1 MTQGPSPGRTLF
13 SGRLRWAMLAL
24 FISGVTLNYITRNSL
39 GILALELQR
48 SLGMTTE
55 QYSWVVAAFQLAY
68 AAFQPV
74 CGWLVDFWGVK
85 LTLALMAAAWSI
97 TCILHAGAGSWVQF
111 AVLRFF
117 MGATEAAASPSATK
131 VLTQWFPR
139 QESAVAV
146 GWSGAGF
153 SLGAML
159 APPLIVAIQL
169 HFGWQMAFVLPGA
182 VGIVW
187 AFFWYR
193 LYDGPASSRLITA
206 AERTHILSGQT
217 APADRRALPAGQA
230 FAAILRNKRFYGI
243 ALPAM
248 LAEPAWQ
255 AMSFWVP
262 MFLMRER
269 GMDIKS
275 IAMFAW
281 LPFLAAD
288 FGSVLGGYLA
298 RTLRLRWQ
306 LSYTDAA
313 IGSSCVGAVL
323 MLSLCAIAYTS
334 GPAMAIL
341 LISVA
346 GFGHQMISGMLN
358 ALVIENFDSAEVA
371 TVNGLRGACA
381 WISGSLF
388 TLLIGAVSGSVG
400 FAPLF
405 MGMGLF
411 DLVGAALMIAL
422 LASRGWRRAR
432 PAAM

>member
-1 MTQGPSPGRTLF
+1 MTPTKPAVQPRFAGK
-13 SGRLRWAMLAL
+13 LRWAMVAL
-24 FISGVTLNYITRNSL
+24 FIGGVTLNYVTRNSL

-48 SLGMTTE
+48 SLGMTTQ

-85 LTLALMAAAWSI
+85 LTLTVAAVAWSL
-97 TCILHAGAGSWVQF
+97 TCILHAGAGTWLQF

-169 HFGWQMAFVLPGA
+169 QFGWQMAFVLPGVA
-182 VGIVW
+182 GLVW
-187 AFFWYR
+187 AAIWYR
-193 LYDGPASSRLITA
+193 CYDTPARSRLITD
-206 AERTHILSGQT
+206 AERDYIIAGQP
-217 APADRRALPAGQA
+217 APADRRALPAPQA

-288 FGSVLGGYLA
+288 FGSILGGYLA
-298 RTLRLRWQ
+298 RTLRARWQ
-306 LSYTDAA
+306 LTYTDAA
-313 IGSSCVGAVL
+313 IGSASCGALL
-323 MLSLCAIAYTS
+323 MLSLCAIAFTR
-334 GPAMAIL
+334 GADMAIL

-358 ALVIENFDSAEVA
+358 ALVIDNFDSAEVS

-388 TLLIGAVSGSVG
+388 TLLIGAVSGTLG

-411 DLVGAALMIAL
+411 DIAGAL
-422 LASRGWRRAR
+422 LMMAFLAGGSWRKSRRAS
-432 PAAM
+432 A

>member
-1 MTQGPSPGRTLF
+1 MQQDGSPANGRGL
-13 SGRLRWAMLAL
+13 GRLRWYMVAF
-24 FISGVTLNYITRNSL
+24 FIGGVTLNYVTRNSL
-39 GILALELQR
+39 GILALELQH
-48 SLGMTTE
+48 SLHMSTE

-68 AAFQPV
+68 AVFQPV

-85 LTLALMAAAWSI
+85 STLALMACAWSVV
-97 TCILHAGAGSWVQF
+97 CMLHAGAASWMQF

-139 QESAVAV
+139 HESAVAV

-159 APPLIVAIQL
+159 APPLIVALQMQ
-169 HFGWQMAFVLPGA
+169 FGWQMAFVLPGA
-182 VGIVW
+182 AGLVW

-193 LYDGPASSRLITA
+193 LYDTPARSRLVSA
-206 AERTHILSGQT
+206 AERDYILAGQPKPAERRA
-217 APADRRALPAGQA
+217 APARQA

-262 MFLMRER
+262 MFLMQER
-269 GMDIKS
+269 GMDLKA

-298 RTLRLRWQ
+298 RTLRLRLQ
-306 LSYTDAA
+306 LSYTGAA
-313 IGSSCVGAVL
+313 IGSACVGALL
-323 MLSLCAIAYTS
+323 MLSLCAIAYS
-334 GPAMAIL
+334 RSAQLAIMM
-341 LISVA
+341 IAVA

-358 ALVIENFDSAEVA
+358 ALVIENFDSAEVS

-381 WISGSLF
+381 WVSGSLF
-388 TLLIGAVSGSVG
+388 TLLIGAVSGSLG
-400 FAPLF
+400 FTPLF
-405 MGMGLF
+405 TGMGLF
-411 DLVGAALMIAL
+411 DLCGAALMIAF
-422 LASRGWRRAR
+422 LAGRRRAPR
-432 PAAM
+432 PAPL